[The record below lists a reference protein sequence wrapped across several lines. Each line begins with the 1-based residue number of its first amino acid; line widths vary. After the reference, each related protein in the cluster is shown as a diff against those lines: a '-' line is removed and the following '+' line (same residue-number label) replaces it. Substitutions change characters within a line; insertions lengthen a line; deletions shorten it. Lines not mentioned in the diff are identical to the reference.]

1 MFNKNDVFAEEFR
14 WLNVCSPFD
23 GGRFPRRFPSL
34 SEERGVRARRRRCR
48 GAQEP
53 SDPTYNR
60 TRSQLMS
67 AAPTERSPATPEEI
81 WEILRQVAKRQRE
94 GERVARREW
103 EEIRAAGRETD
114 RRMRETDRRLKKAE
128 DLFTTQWGKLMESLV
143 RGDLVKLLAGRDIG
157 VRSLAQR
164 TLTRRGGESYEVNI
178 LAVNG
183 EEIVAVEVKTT
194 PRPKD
199 VGRFR
204 SKLGRFKEWRPE
216 YRDRRV
222 YGAMAFLQASED
234 VARQAERQGFFVIRA
249 TGDSAA
255 IVNAENFE
263 PHVFA

>member
-1 MFNKNDVFAEEFR
+1 
-14 WLNVCSPFD
+14 
-23 GGRFPRRFPSL
+23 
-34 SEERGVRARRRRCR
+34 
-48 GAQEP
+48 
-53 SDPTYNR
+53 
-60 TRSQLMS
+60 MS

-81 WEILRQVAKRQRE
+81 WEILRQVAKRQKE

-164 TLTRRGGESYEVNI
+164 TLTQRGGESYEVDI

-194 PRPKD
+194 LRPED

-204 SKLGRFKEWRPE
+204 SKLGRFKEWWPE

-234 VARQAERQGFFVIRA
+234 VARQAEGQGFFVIRA
-249 TGDSAA
+249 TGDSAS